1 MTRKEQLKAIP
12 YPVEQGES
20 EKDKR
25 DYALALEVAE
35 HWQTVPKTH
44 EEREAMIP
52 RLPRKLKWAYD
63 RGEIR
68 GHGGV
73 FAGQAESNGGRGSAA
88 DLERLAYFRIC
99 FFSWA
104 IASRSRSSS
113 ASSLS

>member
-68 GHGGV
+68 WSMVEYLQGKLR
-73 FAGQAESNGGRGSAA
+73 AMEAE
-88 DLERLAYFRIC
+88 DLPGPT
-99 FFSWA
+99 
-104 IASRSRSSS
+104 
-113 ASSLS
+113 